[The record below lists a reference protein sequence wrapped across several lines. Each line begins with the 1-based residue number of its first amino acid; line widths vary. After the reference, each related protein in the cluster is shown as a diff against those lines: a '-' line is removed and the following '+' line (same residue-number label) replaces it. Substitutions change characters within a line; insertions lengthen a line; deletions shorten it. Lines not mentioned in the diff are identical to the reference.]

1 MVKDGGSCVFASGL
15 LVASYRCKK
24 GGIHAV
30 LQGGG
35 KGCWVND
42 EKDGSR
48 LLVNRKGGE
57 EKGGRGLQK

>member
-1 MVKDGGSCVFASGL
+1 MQYC
-15 LVASYRCKK
+15 R
-24 GGIHAV
+24 
-30 LQGGG
+30 GGG